1 MSQNLNTTR
10 PPQIDKVLREPC
22 LTELSEKIRRDIIK
36 EAVRQQIEFIKLSP
50 SELSPE
56 DFSATG
62 VAAAARKRL
71 LALMDGGIKKVINAT
86 GVILSTNLGRAPLPD
101 LASQRFYE
109 AIKGYSNLEFDLAE
123 GKRGER
129 TDTVSKLL
137 SLITGCEA
145 AIVVNNNASAVMLAV
160 KALADGKEVVVSR
173 GELIEIGGS
182 FRLPDVI
189 EASGARLKEVG
200 TTNRTRLSDYKQAIG
215 EQTGMLLKCHRSNY
229 QIVGF
234 TEETEAAELSALGKE
249 MSVPV
254 VFDLGGGSF
263 VDLRQFDLKPEPTVM
278 ETLADGIGLVLFS
291 GDKLLGGPQAG
302 IICGKAELV
311 ARLRKCPIYR
321 ALRADKVVLALIEA
335 ALSQYLYNNGYQVLP
350 VFQFAV
356 RSVESLQ
363 TRAEQIV
370 AGLQKPGLQ
379 ALKVAVCAMQSTM
392 GGGSLP
398 GEVQDSRGLCLT
410 QSGKSKK
417 ESKSAEAIASFL
429 RGYSVPIISTIAKE
443 AVYLDLRAVF
453 QQEDQIIE
461 AALKALD
468 EHLQEPPH

>member
-1 MSQNLNTTR
+1 MTENLNTIR

-22 LTELSEKIRRDIIK
+22 LTELFEKIRRDIIK
-36 EAVRQQIEFIKLSP
+36 EAVRQHIESIKLSK
-50 SELSPE
+50 SDLRPE
-56 DFSATG
+56 DFSASQ
-62 VAAAARKRL
+62 VALATRRKL
-71 LALMDGGIKKVINAT
+71 LVLMEGGIKNVINAT

-109 AIKGYSNLEFDLAE
+109 AIKGYSNLEFDLSE

-129 TDTVSKLL
+129 TGTVSKLL
-137 SLITGCEA
+137 SLITGSQA

-200 TTNRTRLSDYKQAIG
+200 TTNRTRLSDYKRALS

-234 TEETEAAELSALGKE
+234 TEETEAADLAALGKE
-249 MSVPV
+249 NSVPV

-263 VDLRQFDLKPEPTVM
+263 VDLREFDLKPEPTVM
-278 ETLADGIGLVLFS
+278 ETLAGGVDLLLFS

-302 IICGKAELV
+302 IICGKADLV
-311 ARLRKCPIYR
+311 AKLRKCPIYR

-335 ALSQYLYNNGYQVLP
+335 ALSQYLYNDGYQALP
-350 VFQFAV
+350 VFQFAA
-356 RSVESLQ
+356 RSIESLQ
-363 TRAEQIV
+363 ARAEQI
-370 AGLQKPGLQ
+370 ATALQNGGLE
-379 ALKVAVCAMQSTM
+379 ALLVEVCPMESTM

-398 GEVQDSRGLCLT
+398 GEVQKSRGLRLT
-410 QSGKSKK
+410 RIGHSGK
-417 ESKSAEAIASFL
+417 ESNSAEAMAAFL
-429 RGYSVPIISTIAKE
+429 RAYSTPIVSTIAKDS
-443 AVYLDLRAVF
+443 VYLDLRAVF
-453 QQEDQIIE
+453 PQEDQILE
-461 AALKALD
+461 AALTALD
-468 EHLQEPPH
+468 EHLRGERH

>member
-1 MSQNLNTTR
+1 MNTTR

-22 LTELSEKIRRDIIK
+22 LTELFEKIRRDIIK
-36 EAVRQQIEFIKLSP
+36 EAVRQQIEFIKLSK
-50 SELSPE
+50 SDLSPE
-56 DFSATG
+56 DFSATQ
-62 VAAAARKRL
+62 VARAARKRL
-71 LALMDGGIKKVINAT
+71 LALMEGGIKKVINAT

-129 TDTVSKLL
+129 TETVSKLL

-234 TEETEAAELSALGKE
+234 TEETEALELSALGKE
-249 MSVPV
+249 HSVPV

-263 VDLRQFDLKPEPTVM
+263 VDLREFDLKPEPTVM
-278 ETLADGIGLVLFS
+278 ETLADGIDLVLFS

-335 ALSQYLYNNGYQVLP
+335 ALSQYLYNNGYQALP
-350 VFQFAV
+350 VFQFAA

-363 TRAEQIV
+363 ARAEQIV
-370 AGLQKPGLQ
+370 AGLQQTGLQ
-379 ALKVAVCAMQSTM
+379 ALKVAVSPMQSTM

-410 QSGKSKK
+410 QTRKSGK
-417 ESKSAEAIASFL
+417 ESKSAEAIAAFL
-429 RGYSVPIISTIAKE
+429 RGYSVPIVSTIAKE
-443 AVYLDLRAVF
+443 AVYLDLRTVF